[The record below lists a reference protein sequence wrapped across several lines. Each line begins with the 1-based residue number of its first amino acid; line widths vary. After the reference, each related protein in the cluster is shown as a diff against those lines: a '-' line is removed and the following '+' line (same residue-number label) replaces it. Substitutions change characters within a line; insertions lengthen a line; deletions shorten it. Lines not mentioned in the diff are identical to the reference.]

1 MIHTTASF
9 EHMQFDT
16 TKENKS
22 HFRLIG
28 YLHETERQSPKPD
41 AQPPKIERKETPL
54 IVPHKHQ
61 RIHTLVLSARQVQDQ
76 GGLPGQAN
84 PYLPRA
90 PSLFRDTFEDKEIR
104 ALYRPSPLQ
113 NLAFTNYSPR
123 ANKQRTT
130 IKYCAKPGVQ
140 PFTMP
145 HAVSMPQTGFQALIL
160 CGPGVGLGTFTS
172 VPQEYP
178 KALVPIANRPM
189 IWYVL
194 DWCYRMGVT
203 DITIIT
209 PPASKAPIEAAL
221 GQNPDLTALPS
232 PKPDLLA
239 PRDLEF
245 NTPTAEL
252 LRLPEVQEAIKS
264 DFLLLPC
271 DLVCD
276 VAGDALLESYL
287 TSMGGFAGMG
297 PDFEDPSAM
306 KTRDKFSLGSEGSG
320 RRGGLSIWYNTAN
333 REESVKKEECD
344 FMGTVTLDSHHKA
357 PLQKVSNLPEGRLRK
372 LVYTTP
378 MSELLEEAE
387 ENKSWKVRQS
397 LLRKYGAV
405 KCMTQYRDS
414 HIYFLPFWVKEFATQ
429 NEDFESISEDLIGTW
444 AKSEWRN
451 PSYRAEFGADKIF
464 KKRTSST
471 SEDNELR
478 NRADRPIEEEID
490 LLSLSSTQVAQNIPN
505 ATALKKPQPVQLA
518 SRVQANPQDSILS
531 VTTDDSRQDGT
542 DDIDMSFTM
551 PQLPPI
557 LSYVLTSAT
566 SAPLVRRVDTTPLLL
581 SVSLLLAKLP
591 SLEQAS
597 AAPFSHPTKIHPTSQ
612 PPQGVRVSISQP
624 DTLVGPNV
632 TLSAHIVLKGSCI
645 GSNCTIGA
653 GARITGCVIMD
664 GAQIGEKAVL
674 TGCVVGK
681 KAVVGK
687 NSQLRDCEIQDG
699 FVVKDGTEAKNEKY
713 LIGGFEG
720 DEDDMEFGEGGNDV
734 DED

>member
-1 MIHTTASF
+1 MQIDTA
-9 EHMQFDT
+9 T
-16 TKENKS
+16 ENKS
-22 HFRLIG
+22 HFKLIG
-28 YLHETERQSPKPD
+28 CLHETERPRPRPD
-41 AQPPKIERKETPL
+41 TRPPEIERQATL
-54 IVPHKHQ
+54 QVVPHKHQ

-76 GGLPGQAN
+76 GGLSGQTN
-84 PYLPRA
+84 PYLPSA
-90 PSLFRDTFEDKEIR
+90 PSLFRDTFEDEEFR
-104 ALYRPSPLQ
+104 AAYQPSPLQ
-113 NLAFTNYSPR
+113 NLAFTNYSFR
-123 ANKQRTT
+123 ANKRQTT
-130 IKYCAKPGVQ
+130 IKYSAKYDVQ
-140 PFTMP
+140 PAIMP
-145 HAVSMPQTGFQALIL
+145 HAVNMPQTGFQALIL

-203 DITIIT
+203 NIIIIT

-221 GQNPDLTALPS
+221 GQNPHLTALPS

-239 PRDLEF
+239 PADLEF

-252 LRLPEVQEAIKS
+252 LRLPEVQDVIKS

-287 TSMGGFAGMG
+287 TSMGGLAGMG
-297 PDFEDPSAM
+297 PDFDNSSAM
-306 KTRDKFSLGSEGSG
+306 KTRDKFSRGSEGSG

-344 FMGTVTLDSHHKA
+344 FMGTAGLDAHHIVPVQKA
-357 PLQKVSNLPEGRLRK
+357 SDLPNGHLRK

-414 HIYFLPFWVKEFATQ
+414 HIYFLPFWVKQFVMQ
-429 NEDFESISEDLIGTW
+429 NEDFESFSEDLIGTW
-444 AKSEWRN
+444 ANSEWRN
-451 PSYRAEFGADKIF
+451 PSYRAAIGAGKIF
-464 KKRTSST
+464 KQRASST
-471 SEDNELR
+471 SDDNESR
-478 NRADRPIEEEID
+478 SRADRPIEEEID
-490 LLSLSSTQVAQNIPN
+490 LLSLSSTQVTQHTRN
-505 ATALKKPQPVQLA
+505 ATPRQQSQPVQLA
-518 SRVQANPQDSILS
+518 SRVQANPEDSMLS
-531 VTTDDSRQDGT
+531 VATDDTNHDGT
-542 DDIDMSFTM
+542 DNTADSTSAL
-551 PQLPPI
+551 PYLPPI
-557 LSYVLTSAT
+557 LSYILP
-566 SAPLVRRVDTTPLLL
+566 SAPSAPIVRRVDTTPLLL

-591 SLEQAS
+591 SLDQPTS
-597 AAPFSHPTKIHPTSQ
+597 TSFSHPSKIHPTSQ

-624 DTLVGPNV
+624 DTLIGSNV
-632 TLSAHIVLKGSCI
+632 TLSAHIVLKASCI
-645 GSNCTIGA
+645 GSNCTIGP

-687 NSQLRDCEIQDG
+687 NSQLRDCEVQDG
-699 FVVKDGTEAKNEKY
+699 FVVKDGTEGKNEKY

-720 DEDDMEFGEGGNDV
+720 DEGDMEIDDGGDAL